1 MEDTTKFNLSLCAVI
16 TVIILILVYMLY
28 SKKDAYGYAG
38 TGSGYGSLGQLSHVS
53 RRYHN
58 PQTIEEVMKSRYNQ
72 IKNLANNPF
81 HGHDDIKDVR
91 HDVNIDSNKYERD
104 DMEDDPS
111 EDSATQSR
119 YRITRVRRS

>member
-1 MEDTTKFNLSLCAVI
+1 MEDTTFNLGLCALVFI
-16 TVIILILVYMLY
+16 GIIVLIIMLY
-28 SKKDAYGYAG
+28 RKKDSYGYTG
-38 TGSGYGSLGQLSHVS
+38 TGGGYGSLGFLRHV
-53 RRYHN
+53 RNRYHN
-58 PQTIEEVMKSRYNQ
+58 PQSLDEVRSSRYKQ